1 MFFFVEESSNPTS
14 DEEFNYPSGQRTNPL
29 DLNSPDSIN
38 EGAALPPVTSFL
50 DVLSPTKTDIPTAR
64 RHPSPYYYGDLFKYR
79 TEQPQ
84 QSPRKASVE
93 KNQSLKDFSKKTN
106 KSSKRHRKSDQ
117 NIVKD
122 QKEKASSVRSRLQ
135 LRLCNYQ
142 KMFLYYFNF

>member
-1 MFFFVEESSNPTS
+1 MFFFAEESSNPTS

-38 EGAALPPVTSFL
+38 EGAALPPTSFL

-93 KNQSLKDFSKKTN
+93 KNQSLKDFSKKSN

-122 QKEKASSVRSRLQ
+122 QKASSVRSRLQ
-135 LRLCNYQ
+135 LRLYGYA
-142 KMFLYYFNF
+142 KMSINHVNL